1 MSCLDKNTKKIRI
14 ELKEN
19 KADMAIGAAEIKNAV
34 AAVAAANVGAV
45 KFVGSDPVRF
55 GGLSKL
61 VKEVK
66 SIEGINE
73 VSLTTDGHGLAEK
86 AKELADAGLD
96 RVNINLDT
104 LKYAKYE
111 GDDLDDIVTAINAS
125 TDAGLKPVRLN
136 IVLKKG
142 YSEDEIMDFVQLTLQ
157 HQYEIRF
164 IEMTEQE
171 EAESGYE
178 ALLCADVKKR
188 LPALRPAVMG
198 EDGKA
203 ADDPREGTA
212 DVYKY
217 PGALGKICFIEKRA
231 ADFADR
237 CAAFYLSADGI
248 LKKDEN
254 DEKGID
260 IKTDADDDAKL
271 ADALKSILK

>member
-136 IVLKKG
+136 
-142 YSEDEIMDFVQLTLQ
+142 
-157 HQYEIRF
+157 
-164 IEMTEQE
+164 
-171 EAESGYE
+171 YE
-178 ALLCADVKKR
+178 AFLWADVKKG
-188 LPALRPAVMG
+188 LPPLSPAVMG